1 MKKQNKTITLDIE
14 KLNDWRKILDFWAD
28 YIEEL
33 SWQFPRTKRKYEKFA
48 DLLDDMAELTKQN

>member
-1 MKKQNKTITLDIE
+1 MKKPNKTITLDIE
-14 KLNDWRKILDFWAD
+14 KLNDWRKILDFWTD